1 MDVYTIAGFVSS
13 ALLILLGLYILK
25 ADPRYSTNRMAAIFA
40 FLGMAWCLGKS
51 MEDLSLNE
59 NIAFLW
65 GRFAEAGLILL
76 LPVFVHFACI
86 FPRPRP
92 LRTHVT
98 LIYLPA
104 TVFMGLLFAELFTGE
119 YILLVSPT
127 RIPYSMYQL
136 IFVCFA
142 MFNLARAYV
151 KSRYA
156 MERIQLKLT
165 LIGVGISLSIAAFTL
180 SLNIF
185 FAGNMGRPAVFVIPV
200 SIGFIIY
207 AITRYNMFILP
218 PMPKFLLPMPEAELK
233 TKLKYKLK
241 EGSSYLIKEE
251 EFERGPK
258 IFRDLTT
265 HDIPG
270 IWLTTS
276 YPNEIREK
284 YGLAR
289 TPILYLKSKSVS
301 GEVVVPPDRLDKAIG
316 IISNYFVKPYRSV
329 VFVDCF
335 KKLVVI
341 NGFEKALDFLRK
353 LGKMCSQKNSN
364 LIVQID
370 PSKFE
375 KKQLAAIEKVVARVA
390 SPTARGPRI
399 EPSQRLNDG

>member
-1 MDVYTIAGFVSS
+1 MAMDVYTIAGFVSS

-25 ADPRYSTNRMAAIFA
+25 ADPRYSINRMAAIFA

-76 LPVFVHFACI
+76 LPVFVHFTCI

-142 MFNLARAYV
+142 TFNLARAYV
-151 KSRYA
+151 KSRYP
-156 MERIQLKLT
+156 MERIQLKLV
-165 LIGVGISLSIAAFTL
+165 LIGVGISLSIAAFTM

-185 FAGNMGRPAVFVIPV
+185 FARNMGRPAVFAIPV
-200 SIGFIIY
+200 SLGVIVYTMMKYRLFI
-207 AITRYNMFILP
+207 MP
-218 PMPKFLLPMPEAELK
+218 PISRFFVPSPEVRLK
-233 TKLKYKLK
+233 TKQRHELK
-241 EGSSYLIKEE
+241 EGSNYLIKQKGK
-251 EFERGPK
+251 GPK
-258 IFRDLTT
+258 IFRDLTM
-265 HDIPG
+265 HGIPG
-270 IWLTTS
+270 LWLTTS
-276 YPNEIREK
+276 HPRKIREE

-289 TPILYLKSKSVS
+289 TPILYFTPERVR
-301 GEVVVPPDRLDKAIG
+301 GEVTVHPNELNKAG
-316 IISNYFVKPYRSV
+316 DEVSLYLSRAFPRSV
-329 VFVDCF
+329 VFVDCLRE
-335 KKLVVI
+335 LVFA
-341 NGFEKALDFLRK
+341 NEFEKAMDFLK
-353 LGKMCSQKNSN
+353 ETAGLCSRNNSN

-370 PSKFE
+370 PTEFSKR
-375 KKQLAAIEKVVARVA
+375 QLAAIEKAVVR
-390 SPTARGPRI
+390 S
-399 EPSQRLNDG
+399 

>member
-25 ADPRYSTNRMAAIFA
+25 ADPRYSINRMAAIFA

-76 LPVFVHFACI
+76 LPVFVYFTCI

-92 LRTHVT
+92 LRAHVT

-104 TVFMGLLFAELFTGE
+104 TVFMGLVFVELFTGE
-119 YILLVSPT
+119 EILLVSQA
-127 RIPYSMYQL
+127 RIPYLMYQL

-165 LIGVGISLSIAAFTL
+165 LIGVGVSLSIAAFTIG
-180 SLNIF
+180 LNIF
-185 FAGNMGRPAVFVIPV
+185 LSGDMGRPAVFAIPV
-200 SIGFIIY
+200 SIGFIFY
-207 AITRYNMFILP
+207 AITRYKMFILP

-233 TKLKYKLK
+233 TKLKYRLK
-241 EGSSYLIKEE
+241 KGRTYLIKEPE
-251 EFERGPK
+251 LGPK
-258 IFRDLTT
+258 IFKEQVK

-270 IWLTTS
+270 LWLTTQR
-276 YPNEIREK
+276 PEKIREK
-284 YGLAR
+284 YRLAR
-289 TPILYLKSKSVS
+289 TPILYLTSEYVS
-301 GEVVVPPDRLDKAIG
+301 GEVSVLSKRPDKTIG
-316 IISNYFVKPYRSV
+316 LISSYFFAVGQRSV
-329 VFVDCF
+329 VFIDCF
-335 KKLVVI
+335 KELVVI
-341 NGFEKALDFLRK
+341 NGFERATDFLKK
-353 LGKMCSQKNSN
+353 LAELCTKNNSN

-370 PSKFE
+370 PRPSFVLSKVILSD
-375 KKQLAAIEKVVARVA
+375 KLVK
-390 SPTARGPRI
+390 G
-399 EPSQRLNDG
+399 